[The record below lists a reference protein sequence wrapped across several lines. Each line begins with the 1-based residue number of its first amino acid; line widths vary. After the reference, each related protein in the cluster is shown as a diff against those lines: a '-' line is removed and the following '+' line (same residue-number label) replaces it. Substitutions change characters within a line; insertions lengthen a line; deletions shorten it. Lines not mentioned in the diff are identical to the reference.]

1 MKVQTSEKKTSSP
14 SLQEQLSIK
23 TTELNSLLEITQA
36 INNNLS
42 SAGLLKLYEDILV
55 KEIGITKIAIFTLF
69 SNWKCDNRVGV
80 TDKFT
85 RSIHKRELLSFN
97 SVTSLKKDKHP
108 FAQEFDIII
117 PVFHKDQPLAYTLL
131 GGTDN
136 IQGSSLDE
144 RLNYIQTISNI
155 IAVAIENKKLFKE
168 QLRRESLVKEL
179 ELAGQM
185 QTMLIPE
192 NLPKDVRMEMDAVYL
207 PHLDVGGDYYDA
219 IRLNDDE
226 YIFCIGDI
234 SGHGVAAALVMAN
247 FQASL
252 RLIVKQKDSLKEIIQ
267 DLNVKVNEITR
278 GEKFITL
285 FLARYNFF
293 NQTLQYINAG
303 HVPPILLQNDEIK
316 FLEEGCT
323 LLGIF
328 EKLPKIS
335 CGKIVLEDGFLLC
348 YTDGLTELEN
358 EKKQPFGVE
367 RLTEFTQSN
376 YRKRAEDFNR
386 DLIDELV
393 IFKGKQMFTDDISVL
408 ICKFFGNDNTIPDT
422 GSS

>member
-1 MKVQTSEKKTSSP
+1 MKAETSEKKLSP
-14 SLQEQLSIK
+14 AYLQEQLNIK

-42 SAGLLKLYEDILV
+42 SSGLLKLYEDILV
-55 KEIGITKIAIFTLF
+55 KEIGIGKIAVFTLF
-69 SNWKCDNRVGV
+69 SNWKCDNHFGV
-80 TDKFT
+80 TEKFV

-97 SVTSLKKDKHP
+97 SVTTLKKDKHP
-108 FAQEFDIII
+108 FAQVFDIII

-131 GGTDN
+131 GDVN
-136 IQGSSLDE
+136 NMQYSSLDE

-179 ELAGQM
+179 ELGGQM

-192 NLPKDVRMEMDAVYL
+192 NLPKDERMEMDGTYL

-219 IRLNDDE
+219 IKLNDNE

-252 RLIVKQKDSLKEIIQ
+252 RLIVKQESSLKKIIQ

-285 FLARYNFF
+285 FLAHYNFA
-293 NQTLQYINAG
+293 NHTLQYINAG
-303 HVPPILLQNDEIK
+303 HVPPVLMQHNKIK

-323 LLGIF
+323 LLGVF
-328 EKLPKIS
+328 EKLPKIT
-335 CGKIVLEDGFLLC
+335 CGNIQLEEGFLLC

-358 EKKQPFGVE
+358 EKKQPFGIE
-367 RLTEFTQSN
+367 RLIEFTKSN
-376 YRKRAEDFNR
+376 YHKKAETFNNE
-386 DLIDELV
+386 LIDELV

-408 ICKFFGNDNTIPDT
+408 SCRFFGK
-422 GSS
+422 

>member
-1 MKVQTSEKKTSSP
+1 MKAEAGEKKLSSQF
-14 SLQEQLSIK
+14 LQDQLNIK
-23 TTELNSLLEITQA
+23 TAELNSLLEITQA

-42 SAGLLKLYEDILV
+42 SSGLLKLYEDILV
-55 KEIGITKIAIFTLF
+55 KEIGIGKIAVFTLF
-69 SNWKCDNRVGV
+69 SNWKCDNHYGV
-80 TDKFT
+80 TEKFV

-117 PVFHKDQPLAYTLL
+117 PVFHKEQPLAYTLL
-131 GGTDN
+131 GGVN
-136 IQGSSLDE
+136 LSLDD

-168 QLRRESLVKEL
+168 QLKRESLVKEL
-179 ELAGQM
+179 ELAGKM

-192 NLPKDVRMEMDAVYL
+192 NLPKDERMEMDAIYL

-219 IRLNDDE
+219 IKLNENE

-252 RLIVKQKDSLKEIIQ
+252 RLIVKQESSLKKIIQ

-285 FLARYNFF
+285 FLAHYNFA

-303 HVPPILLQNDEIK
+303 HVPSILVQNNEIR

-323 LLGIF
+323 LLGVF
-328 EKLPKIS
+328 EKLPRIT
-335 CGKIVLEDGFLLC
+335 CGSAVVKEGFLLC
-348 YTDGLTELEN
+348 YTDGLTEVEN
-358 EKKQPFGVE
+358 EKKQPFGIE
-367 RLTEFTQSN
+367 RLTEFVKLNHHKKVET
-376 YRKRAEDFNR
+376 FNNE
-386 DLIDELV
+386 LVDELV
-393 IFKGKQMFTDDISVL
+393 TFKGKQMFTDDVSL
-408 ICKFFGNDNTIPDT
+408 LSCRFFGK
-422 GSS
+422 